1 MTSKRRIH
9 RFLQIAEQVSPQTER
24 PWTVLEVVYDMDNVA
39 MSSGPSTKIVAG
51 PFVERQEA
59 LDFVTLYANKRQ
71 R

>member
-9 RFLQIAEQVSPQTER
+9 RFLQIAEQVSPATER
-24 PWTVLEVVYDMDNVA
+24 PWTVLEVTYDMENVA

-51 PFVERQEA
+51 PFAERNEA
-59 LDFVTLYANKRQ
+59 LDFITLFESKRK